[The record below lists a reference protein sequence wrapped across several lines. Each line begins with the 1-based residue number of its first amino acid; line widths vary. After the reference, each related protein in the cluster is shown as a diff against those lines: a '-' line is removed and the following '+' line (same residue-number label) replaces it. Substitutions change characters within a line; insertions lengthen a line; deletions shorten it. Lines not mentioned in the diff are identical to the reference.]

1 MSGEVNKP
9 PRALSQPPGWR
20 MSSAPHGVEKPSTW
34 IDEQRPVCL
43 HCRYDLTGFAVG
55 QTCPECGNEIR
66 SLFESD
72 TIPDG
77 ATGAVVCGLIGL
89 GSVLGGCCGMW
100 PLLLLWPF
108 MSVVGMMLAFG
119 ARSLIRRHPD
129 LYARRS
135 VRRVWLGFGLC
146 VPGVAVAA
154 LIGAILVSQSLF

>member
-1 MSGEVNKP
+1 
-9 PRALSQPPGWR
+9 
-20 MSSAPHGVEKPSTW
+20 VENPSNW
-34 IDEQRPVCL
+34 LDQQRPVCL

-77 ATGAVVCGLIGL
+77 ATAAVVCGLIGF

-135 VRRVWLGFGLC
+135 GFWLC

-154 LIGAILVSQSLF
+154 LIGAILVSANLF